1 MLREFQSSYAICHQ
15 VVASFGVCGETVQ
28 YGHDR
33 ATTHGFR
40 AVASTI
46 LNETNLFNRD
56 WIERQLSHVE
66 RTKYDAPTTLR
77 SACLGWLTHILAQ
90 DLSLSRRDPETG
102 LLSRF
107 CEVEQGLDK
116 RLNDGRV
123 DARGRLWIGTRDNE
137 LHRPNDS
144 LYCVDGNGAVTRMF
158 GDVIVT
164 NGIAFSPDNRLRRDP
179 APILRCQ
186 AARWRRRC
194 DIWSLRAGR
203 HRSCPILR
211 RFLRDGGRIYRPF
224 HSECLLSLCSPER
237 SGLLALIAF

>member
-1 MLREFQSSYAICHQ
+1 VLREFQSSYAICHQ
-15 VVASFGVCGETVQ
+15 VVAGFGVCGETVQ

-186 AARWRRRC
+186 AARWRAALRYLE
-194 DIWSLRAGR
+194 SLRRRPSVMPDPVAFPAR
-203 HRSCPILR
+203 CWAHLSPVPQRMPPFPLR
-211 RFLRDGGRIYRPF
+211 PRA
-224 HSECLLSLCSPER
+224 
-237 SGLLALIAF
+237 LAPVRLDCF